1 MCVQESKKISDGDFI
16 ICARTDARG
25 VLGIDET
32 IWWAK
37 LYIDAGADMIFPEGL
52 TSAVEF

>member
-1 MCVQESKKISDGDFI
+1 MVNKIKIARKASEMISEGQFI

-32 IWWAK
+32 INRSK
-37 LYIDAGADMIFPEGL
+37 
-52 TSAVEF
+52 